1 MLKSNKPLIEYIIDF
16 LEYCEI
22 EKGLSQLSIKSY
34 SRFINIF
41 KNWLVNNGYR
51 SLKPHQLSNDHIWKY
66 RVYLSRYTNLNTKKG
81 LKKSTQNYYLIALRN
96 LLSFL
101 ADKDIQTLPID
112 KVKLQKDNKRERIVK
127 FLNLNQLQKLFNMP
141 DIKIMGGLR
150 NRAILEVLFSTG
162 IRVSEL
168 VSLNRNQ
175 INLKNIN
182 NMDNYE
188 LNITGKGDRPRTIYF
203 SQRALYW
210 LKKYLDSR
218 KDDNKAL
225 FINYRPHKKDIDRRL
240 TVRSIERLVNKYAKM
255 AGLSVL
261 TTPHVLRH
269 TYATDLLN
277 QGVDLRIIQEFLGH
291 KSIVTTQVY
300 THVTNK
306 RLKDIHKSFHSGNKL
321 Q

>member
-34 SRFINIF
+34 SRFISIF
-41 KNWLVNNGYR
+41 KNWLVNNGYK
-51 SLKPHQLSNDHIWKY
+51 SLKPHQLTNDHIWKY
-66 RVYLSRYTNLNTKKG
+66 RVYLSRYTNFNTKKG

-96 LLSFL
+96 FLSFL

-127 FLNLNQLQKLFNMP
+127 FLSLNQLQKLFNMP

-218 KDDNKAL
+218 KDNNKAL

-321 Q
+321 

>member
-1 MLKSNKPLIEYIIDF
+1 MLKSNKPLIEYIINF

-51 SLKPHQLSNDHIWKY
+51 SLKPHQLTNDHIWKY

-96 LLSFL
+96 FLSFL
-101 ADKDIQTLPID
+101 ADKDIQTLSID

-127 FLNLNQLQKLFNMP
+127 FLSLNQLQKLFNMP

-162 IRVSEL
+162 VRVSEL

-218 KDDNKAL
+218 KDNNKAL